1 MSTTRTYSG
10 NFAGRKAAGYIAP
23 MLYGGRTLGTPAVTI
38 HENIKYKLN
47 VRGLDVSDDLIR
59 NATCDFAP
67 TSTIT
72 MTDTVLQPKELQVN
86 LQVCFDDWYDQWEA
100 EQINGSRLD
109 GSAPREWMEFLN
121 DRIAERVAKRIE
133 ILIWQGTNTTNQFEG
148 FITKLGA
155 PNVNSTTINKGNVIG
170 EMQKV
175 YNAISDDVWDAAG
188 TEGLVFAVGTKID
201 KFYQQALAEF
211 GGVGS
216 NGYQGAAVVGEKP
229 RDFMGLSITRLPGLP
244 DNTMVAYPRADLHFG
259 SNLLTDFTNVKVV
272 DTRETLAD
280 NNLRFTARFA
290 AGTQVTNRTN
300 IVYYGA
306 ALQGN

>member
-10 NFAGRKAAGYIAP
+10 NFEGRKAAGYIAP

-38 HENIKYKLN
+38 HENIKYRLN
-47 VRGLDVSDDLIR
+47 VRGLDVSDDLLR
-59 NATCDFAP
+59 DSTCDFSP

-72 MTDTVLQPKELQVN
+72 MGDTVLQPKEMQVN

-100 EQINGSRLD
+100 EQISGSRVD

-133 ILIWQGTNTTNQFEG
+133 TLAWQGEDATNQFEG
-148 FITKLGA
+148 FIEKLGNA
-155 PNVNSTTINKGNVIG
+155 DVAQATVTKANVVA

-175 YNAISDDVWDAAG
+175 YDAISEDVWDAAG

-211 GGVGS
+211 GGTGS
-216 NGYQGAAVVGEKP
+216 AGYQNTAVVGEKP
-229 RDFMGLSITRLPGLP
+229 RDFMGLQITRLPGLP

-259 SNLLTDFTNVKVV
+259 TNLLTDFTNVKVV

-290 AGTQVTNRTN
+290 AGTQVTNRSN
-300 IVYYGA
+300 IVLYGED
-306 ALQGN
+306 NS

>member
-10 NFAGRKAAGYIAP
+10 NFEGRKAAGYIAP

-47 VRGLDVSDDLIR
+47 VRGLDVSDDILR
-59 NATCDFAP
+59 DATCDFSP

-72 MTDTVLQPKELQVN
+72 SGDTVLQPKEMQVN

-109 GSAPREWMEFLN
+109 GNAPREWMDFLN
-121 DRIAERVAKRIE
+121 DRISERIAKRIE
-133 ILIWQGTNTTNQFEG
+133 TLVWTGANTTNQFEG

-155 PNVNSTTINKGNVIG
+155 PNIVAGSVTKSNVIA

-175 YNAISDDVWDAAG
+175 YDAINEDVWDAAG
-188 TEGLVFAVGTKID
+188 TDGLVFAVGTKID
-201 KFYQQALAEF
+201 KFYQQAVAEF
-211 GGVGS
+211 GGTGS
-216 NGYQGAAVVGEKP
+216 NGYRGEAVVGEKP
-229 RDFMGLSITRLPGLP
+229 RNFMGLDITRLPGLP
-244 DNTMVAYPRADLHFG
+244 DNVMVAYPKADLHFG
-259 SNLLTDFTNVKVV
+259 SNLLTDFTNIKVV

-306 ALQGN
+306 SI

>member
-10 NFAGRKAAGYIAP
+10 NFEGRKAAGYIAP

-38 HENIKYKLN
+38 HENIKYRLN
-47 VRGLDVSDDLIR
+47 VRGLDVSDDLLR
-59 NATCDFAP
+59 DSTCDFSP

-72 MTDTVLQPKELQVN
+72 MGDTVLQPKEMQVN

-100 EQINGSRLD
+100 EQIAGSRVD
-109 GSAPREWMEFLN
+109 GNPPREWMEFLN

-133 ILIWQGTNTTNQFEG
+133 TLVWQGADSTNQFEG
-148 FITKLGA
+148 LIAKLGNA
-155 PNVNSTTINKGNVIG
+155 DVEQTTVTKANVIA

-175 YNAISDDVWDAAG
+175 YDAINEDVWDAAG

-211 GGVGS
+211 GGTGS
-216 NGYQGAAVVGEKP
+216 NGYQGSAVVGEKP
-229 RDFMGLSITRLPGLP
+229 RDFMGLQITRLPGLP
-244 DNTMVAYPRADLHFG
+244 DNVMVAYPRADLHFG
-259 SNLLTDFTNVKVV
+259 TNLLTDFTNVKVV

-290 AGTQVTNRTN
+290 AGTQVTNRSN
-300 IVYYGA
+300 IVLYGVD
-306 ALQGN
+306 NS